1 MQRTAEIRDLL
12 TFNRWANARMRAA
25 VAQLSEEELTRD
37 LRSSYPSVRATV
49 LHVMASE
56 WVWLTRWLGT
66 SPPAMPDVWNG
77 YSWAQIEVEWNAIE
91 TAQKAYI
98 DNLSDQDLER
108 VIAYRNFKGESHSN
122 PLWQLLRHV
131 VNHSSYHRGQI
142 TTMLR
147 QLGRQPTATDLVLY
161 YRQQQAAIAQ

>member
-1 MQRTAEIRDLL
+1 MQRSAEIRDLL

-25 VAQLSEEELTRD
+25 VAQLSDEEITRD

-66 SPPAMPDVWNG
+66 SPPAMPDVWND
-77 YSWAQIEVEWNAIE
+77 YSWAQIEVEWSAIE

-98 DNLSDQDLER
+98 DNLADQDLDR

-147 QLGRQPTATDLVLY
+147 QLGRQPSATDLVLY
-161 YRQQQAAIAQ
+161 YRQQQATIAQ